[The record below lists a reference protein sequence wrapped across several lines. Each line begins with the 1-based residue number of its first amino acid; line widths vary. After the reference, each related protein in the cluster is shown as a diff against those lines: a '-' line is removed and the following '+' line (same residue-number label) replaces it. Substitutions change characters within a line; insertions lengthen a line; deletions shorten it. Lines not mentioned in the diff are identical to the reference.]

1 MRNSLVAAAAG
12 LALSSAA
19 MAAASGGGQAAGGTT
34 AQAQGT
40 QQAPL
45 PPCEYKT
52 RMNFSIGDGTTGALH
67 VRHSRLNDAPAPT
80 TELRM
85 TIEAPITR
93 AYSDTAEGIVKV
105 TLGVADGYLPPP
117 SNGAA
122 VASPG
127 LQWVHVK
134 SRQLQGT
141 SRDHPAYKRKP
152 KPAVRWSVGGKTLM
166 GDGFSPDGDA
176 FFVLSPADG
185 DNAGVSEPA
194 KLFTGGD
201 WTFETSKGF
210 DNSWADYTIPAAFLS
225 GIIGDIGK
233 VMASIDK
240 AAANGE
246 CTIGTSFGE
255 MPKADIFY

>member
-1 MRNSLVAAAAG
+1 MRNSLLVAAAG

-19 MAAASGGGQAAGGTT
+19 MGAASGGGQATGGTT
-34 AQAQGT
+34 AQGT

-67 VRHSRLNDAPAPT
+67 VRRSRLKDAPAPT

-85 TIEAPITR
+85 TIEAPITK
-93 AYSDTAEGIVKV
+93 AHSDRAEGIVKV
-105 TLGVADGYLPPP
+105 TLGVADGYLPPAAE
-117 SNGAA
+117 GAA
-122 VASPG
+122 AARPG

-185 DNAGVSEPA
+185 DNAGVTDPA

-210 DNSWADYTIPAAFLS
+210 EDSWGDYTIPFAFLS
-225 GIIGDIGK
+225 GIIVDIGK

-255 MPKADIFY
+255 MQRSDIFY

>member
-1 MRNSLVAAAAG
+1 MRNSLLVAAAG

-19 MAAASGGGQAAGGTT
+19 MGAASGGGQATGGTT
-34 AQAQGT
+34 AQGT

-67 VRHSRLNDAPAPT
+67 VRRSRLKDAPAPT

-85 TIEAPITR
+85 TIEAPITK
-93 AYSDTAEGIVKV
+93 AHSDRAEGIVKV
-105 TLGVADGYLPPP
+105 TLGVADGYPPP
-117 SNGAA
+117 AAEGAA
-122 VASPG
+122 AARPG

-185 DNAGVSEPA
+185 DNAGVTDPA

-210 DNSWADYTIPAAFLS
+210 EDSWGDYTIPFAFLS
-225 GIIGDIGK
+225 GIIVDIGK

-255 MPKADIFY
+255 MQRSDIFY